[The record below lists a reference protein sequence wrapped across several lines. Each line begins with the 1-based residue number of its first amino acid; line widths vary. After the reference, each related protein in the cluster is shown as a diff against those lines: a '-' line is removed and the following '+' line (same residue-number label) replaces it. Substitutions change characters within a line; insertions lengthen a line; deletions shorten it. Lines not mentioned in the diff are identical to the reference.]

1 MAVGD
6 NLSGNLIKVG
16 FPLVAKLR
24 GLFESKRFFAVLA
37 AAIVKIAAG
46 ADSQIDPEIANAV
59 VAALLA
65 WVAGDTVRATGALRE
80 MLNSTRFWLTLVSL
94 GTSVVAPWLGLP
106 VAMVG
111 PIVTA
116 ISVVVLG
123 KSWREMEPKA

>member
-37 AAIVKIAAG
+37 AAIVKIASG

-80 MLNSTRFWLTLVSL
+80 MLNSTRCCT
-94 GTSVVAPWLGLP
+94 
-106 VAMVG
+106 
-111 PIVTA
+111 TA
-116 ISVVVLG
+116 AGSCPSSATAAAAG
-123 KSWREMEPKA
+123 